1 MTARVTIV
9 MTLIVERTTKNVGSV
24 VQKILRRYEIMIN
37 NWKGQQNVAQQ
48 RKQQLVKQLLDK
60 KRKKGEK

>member
-1 MTARVTIV
+1 MIAVATIA
-9 MTLIVERTTKNVGSV
+9 MTLTVERITKNVGSV
-24 VQKILRRYEIMIN
+24 VQKILRRFKVMIN

-48 RKQQLVKQLLDK
+48 RKQQLIKQLLDK